1 MLINISSAVG
11 GCECHITCTPCSG
24 VDIPSSDAMEP
35 GSISNNNQVDGKPL
49 FTPHQSQAASD
60 FWNDYKQQLKSYGV
74 TSLYGGQ
81 LYRKKLEGFDPP
93 DDDSDNSGNPK
104 PKPKPNP
111 TPTPKK
117 VDDDIT
123 NKTVPIMG
131 GSPLTFEEEQRL
143 RLIKR
148 FGPGYIDQANM
159 FTSVENGAIEK
170 KETHPYIELGRQVA
184 IVGAGFLKEESVAP
198 VIVIVDVISETM
210 VKPGVIL
217 YNNAY
222 NGTNDPVPGTGEMLV
237 NAGQKIT
244 EDLVGNAIG
253 GAAEHDVKMLT
264 TGAVQQEMIKNGV
277 LPGIAKISEK
287 PGNIGEAVSNGYKY
301 FNSGKDVYDGWGEFR
316 KTTNPNNQ

>member
-1 MLINISSAVG
+1 M
-11 GCECHITCTPCSG
+11 
-24 VDIPSSDAMEP
+24 D
-35 GSISNNNQVDGKPL
+35 
-49 FTPHQSQAASD
+49 
-60 FWNDYKQQLKSYGV
+60 
-74 TSLYGGQ
+74 
-81 LYRKKLEGFDPP
+81 
-93 DDDSDNSGNPK
+93 
-104 PKPKPNP
+104 
-111 TPTPKK
+111 
-117 VDDDIT
+117 
-123 NKTVPIMG
+123 

-170 KETHPYIELGRQVA
+170 KETPPYIELGRQVA